1 MRTRT
6 PALVALLISIPVVSC
21 STNGG
26 DQDDVTID
34 SGADAPAAAGAAIAP
49 AAPATAELSLPL
61 DAYSLSRDES
71 SVVGQATEA
80 LVTTC
85 FEGYGFAARDA
96 RPLPL
101 FGAQAA
107 TDPHS
112 RRYFVAD
119 AAVAAAHG
127 YHAPPA
133 HDVRREFYESHTAAE
148 LHVLGGQDLSGG
160 SATTYAGQKVPAGG
174 CLGQAAAAIERHD
187 RKAAV
192 AGEQLVSAIQAE
204 AWHRALVD
212 PRMVDGFAAW
222 ASCMAT
228 AGYPYADPIQANDD
242 ARWHG
247 ADVTPVEIAT
257 ARADVGC
264 KQEVGLVGLWSSVET
279 EMQHDVIAEHR
290 GKLDAYRGVL
300 DAQVDRAESVLATTQ
315 P

>member
-21 STNGG
+21 SANGG
-26 DQDDVTID
+26 DQDDVTTS
-34 SGADAPAAAGAAIAP
+34 SGADAPAAAGAVMAP
-49 AAPATAELSLPL
+49 AAPSAADLSLPL
-61 DAYSLSRDES
+61 DAFSLSRDES

-85 FEGYGFAARDA
+85 FETYGFAARDA
-96 RPLPL
+96 APLPL

-107 TDPHS
+107 ADPHS

-133 HDVRREFYESHTAAE
+133 PDVRREFYESHTAAE
-148 LHVLGGQDLSGG
+148 LHVLGGQDMSGG
-160 SATTYAGQKVPAGG
+160 SASTYAGKKVPAGG
-174 CLGQAAAAIERHD
+174 CLGQAAAAIERRD
-187 RKAAV
+187 QKAAI
-192 AGEQLVSAIQAE
+192 AGEQLVSTVQAE

-212 PRMVDGFAAW
+212 PRVIDGFAAW
-222 ASCMAT
+222 ASCMAG
-228 AGYPYADPIQANDD
+228 AGYSYADPIQANDD

-257 ARADVGC
+257 AKADVAC
-264 KQEVGLVGLWSSVET
+264 KHEVGLVALWSSVEA
-279 EMQHDVIAEHR
+279 EMQQDVIAEHR
-290 GKLDAYRGVL
+290 GELDAYRGVL
-300 DAQVDRAESVLATTQ
+300 DAQVDRAEAVLATAQ
-315 P
+315 R